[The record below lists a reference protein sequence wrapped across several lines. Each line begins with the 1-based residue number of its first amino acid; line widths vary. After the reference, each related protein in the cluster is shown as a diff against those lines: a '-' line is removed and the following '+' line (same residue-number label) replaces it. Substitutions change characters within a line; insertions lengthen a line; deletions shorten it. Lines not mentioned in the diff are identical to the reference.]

1 MNQKRIIIGAIT
13 VVVLAV
19 IAIIMLTEPEP
30 QAPVTAQVALPAPPE
45 TGTPAAEKP
54 TEPAQAEATQP
65 AAPAQP
71 AAEPS
76 AAAVPETQVTQTP
89 APQVAAKPK
98 AAEAEAP
105 QSEPPDAPAAVTEPV
120 PPSFD
125 VVRVERSGEAVIAGR
140 AAPGSVVTVMSGARA
155 LGQVTADRNGQWA
168 LVLSTP
174 LEPGSH
180 ELSLESRSAEG
191 AVLLSDNVVVVSVPR
206 PQVAAAE
213 TVPTQAQAAPTQSQE
228 APQAQATAP
237 TLEPEPEPSAPKVVA
252 REPAPAEASSAG
264 AQAGATQPAA
274 ATQEPSPAVASQE
287 PAPAS
292 GVQVA
297 AVEQPAPAEPAAPTE
312 PSKAEP
318 AAASAPRL
326 VQEMEQAL
334 AVLMPRS
341 GEGRI
346 RILQQPQTSSAGLGE
361 GTLILETVDYDAQG
375 RASVGGRAA
384 PGARLIVYLDNKPAA
399 HALAGADGR
408 WTATLARSVKQG
420 LHRLRV
426 DQLDAAGRVAARVE
440 TPFSRAVLAAALP
453 TETAVIVQ
461 PGNSLWRISRRI
473 YGEGLRYSVIYQ
485 ANQEQIRDPDL
496 IYPGQIF
503 VLPSTN

>member
-19 IAIIMLTEPEP
+19 IAIITLTEPEP

-54 TEPAQAEATQP
+54 AEPAEAETTQPVEP

-76 AAAVPETQVTQTP
+76 AAPVAEPQVTQTP

-98 AAEAEAP
+98 ATEAEAP
-105 QSEPPDAPAAVTEPV
+105 RSE

-155 LGQVTADRNGQWA
+155 LAQVTADRNGQWA

-213 TVPTQAQAAPTQSQE
+213 AVQAQAQAAPTQSQE
-228 APQAQATAP
+228 TPQAQATAQ

-252 REPAPAEASSAG
+252 REPAPAEAPSAG

-274 ATQEPSPAVASQE
+274 ATQEPIPAVASQE

-297 AVEQPAPAEPAAPTE
+297 AVEQPAPAEPPTAAVPTAPTE
-312 PSKAEP
+312 PSQTEP
-318 AAASAPRL
+318 TAASAPRL

-384 PGARLIVYLDNKPAA
+384 PGARLIIYLDNKPAA
-399 HALAGADGR
+399 HALAGADGH
-408 WTATLARSVKQG
+408 WTATLARSVKPG

-473 YGEGLRYSVIYQ
+473 YGEGMRYSVIYQ

>member
-213 TVPTQAQAAPTQSQE
+213 TVPTQAQAAPTQSQ
-228 APQAQATAP
+228 
-237 TLEPEPEPSAPKVVA
+237 
-252 REPAPAEASSAG
+252 
-264 AQAGATQPAA
+264 
-274 ATQEPSPAVASQE
+274 
-287 PAPAS
+287 
-292 GVQVA
+292 
-297 AVEQPAPAEPAAPTE
+297 
-312 PSKAEP
+312 
-318 AAASAPRL
+318 
-326 VQEMEQAL
+326 
-334 AVLMPRS
+334 
-341 GEGRI
+341 
-346 RILQQPQTSSAGLGE
+346 
-361 GTLILETVDYDAQG
+361 
-375 RASVGGRAA
+375 
-384 PGARLIVYLDNKPAA
+384 
-399 HALAGADGR
+399 
-408 WTATLARSVKQG
+408 
-420 LHRLRV
+420 
-426 DQLDAAGRVAARVE
+426 
-440 TPFSRAVLAAALP
+440 
-453 TETAVIVQ
+453 
-461 PGNSLWRISRRI
+461 
-473 YGEGLRYSVIYQ
+473 
-485 ANQEQIRDPDL
+485 
-496 IYPGQIF
+496 
-503 VLPSTN
+503 